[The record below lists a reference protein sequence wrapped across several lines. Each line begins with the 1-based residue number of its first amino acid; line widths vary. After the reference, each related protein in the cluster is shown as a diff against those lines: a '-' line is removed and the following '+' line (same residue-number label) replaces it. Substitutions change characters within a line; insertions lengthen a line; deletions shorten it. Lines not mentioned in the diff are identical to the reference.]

1 VEDKKGRKEKYM
13 NRAKVAPPSERR
25 AFYEQM
31 GYLIAPEVLEPSEVD
46 ELRVALSEVLAE
58 AEGLHA
64 SNSKFALSALD
75 AATGRRYVKR
85 VFNPIARH
93 DAFKKLVSHPGILD
107 VVEEL
112 IGPDITLQQ
121 TKLNLKPPAEDARF
135 EWHQDYPFFPHTN
148 FDLVAAMVF
157 LDDTDESN
165 GCLRVI
171 PGSHRFGPL
180 EHDFSVDGQAYGT
193 EVKDKSVFADES
205 RWVSLVVPA
214 GSIAFHHSCTL
225 HSSGANHSDRPRSSL
240 IFEYRA
246 TDARQIAG
254 ATDPIGWGTQ
264 VRGSDKGTVRM
275 VEGTFRVPG
284 KVHWIGVNTV

>member
-1 VEDKKGRKEKYM
+1 MSAAV
-13 NRAKVAPPSERR
+13 VAPPSERKT
-25 AFYEQM
+25 FYEDN
-31 GYLIAPEVLEPSEVD
+31 GYLVVPALLEASALD
-46 ELRVALSEVLAE
+46 ELRAALGQVLEE
-58 AEGLHA
+58 AEGLQA
-64 SNSKFALSALD
+64 SNAKFALSAPD
-75 AATGRRYVKR
+75 PATGRRYVKR

-93 DAFKKLVSHPGILD
+93 PLFKELVSHPGILD

-148 FDLVAAMVF
+148 YDLVAVMVF
-157 LDDTDESN
+157 LDDADEAN

-171 PGSHRFGPL
+171 PGSHKLGPL
-180 EHDFSVDGQAYGT
+180 EHDFSADGQAYGT

-205 RWVSLVVPA
+205 AWVSLVVPA
-214 GSIAFHHSCTL
+214 GSIALHHSCTL
-225 HSSGANHSDRPRSSL
+225 HSSGANRSERSRSSL

-264 VRGSDKGTVRM
+264 VRGVDNGMVRM
-275 VEGTFRVPG
+275 VASSFHVPG
-284 KVHWIGVNTV
+284 KVHWIGVNTL

>member
-1 VEDKKGRKEKYM
+1 M
-13 NRAKVAPPSERR
+13 NTAVVAPPSERKL
-25 AFYEQM
+25 FYEEN
-31 GYLIAPEVLEPSEVD
+31 GYLIVPELLEPYEVS
-46 ELRVALSEVLAE
+46 ELRTALSEVLEE
-58 AEGLHA
+58 AEGLQA
-64 SNSKFALSALD
+64 SNAMYALSAPD
-75 AATGRRYVKR
+75 PASGRRFVKR

-93 DAFKKLVSHPGILD
+93 DTFKKLVSHPGILD

-148 FDLVAAMVF
+148 FDLVAVMVF

-165 GCLRVI
+165 GCLKVI
-171 PGSHRFGPL
+171 PGSHKLGPL
-180 EHDFSVDGQAYGT
+180 EHDFSADGQAYGT
-193 EVKDKSVFADES
+193 EVKEKTVFEDES

-214 GSIAFHHSCTL
+214 GSIALHHSCTL
-225 HSSGANHSDRPRSSL
+225 HSSGANKSERPRSSL

-264 VRGSDKGTVRM
+264 LRGTDKGMVRM
-275 VEGTFRVPG
+275 VASTFRTPG
-284 KVHWIGVNTV
+284 KVHWTGVNTL

>member
-1 VEDKKGRKEKYM
+1 MGSGPVT
-13 NRAKVAPPSERR
+13 ATSERK
-25 AFYEQM
+25 AFYEQN
-31 GYLIAPEVLEPSEVD
+31 GYLTVPQLLGPPEVE
-46 ELRVALSEVLAE
+46 ELRVALSQVLVE
-58 AEGLHA
+58 AEGLQA
-64 SNSKFALSALD
+64 SNDKFALSAP
-75 AATGRRYVKR
+75 APGTGHRYVKR

-93 DAFKKLVSHPGILD
+93 EAFKELVSHPRILD

-148 FDLVAAMVF
+148 FDLVAVMVF
-157 LDDTDESN
+157 LDDTDDSN

-171 PGSHRFGPL
+171 PGSHKLGPL
-180 EHDFSVDGQAYGT
+180 EHDFSADGQAYGT
-193 EVKDKSVFADES
+193 EVKDKAVFSDES

-214 GSIAFHHSCTL
+214 GSIALHHSCTL

-264 VRGSDKGTVRM
+264 LRGADKGMVRM
-275 VEGTFRVPG
+275 VASSFHIPG
-284 KVHWIGVNTV
+284 KVHWIGVNTL

>member
-1 VEDKKGRKEKYM
+1 MSTAVI
-13 NRAKVAPPSERR
+13 APPSERKT
-25 AFYEQM
+25 FYEQN
-31 GYLIAPEVLEPSEVD
+31 GYLIVPGLLGPSEVE
-46 ELRVALSEVLAE
+46 ELREALGQVLAE
-58 AEGLHA
+58 AEGLET
-64 SNSKFALSALD
+64 SNAKFALSAPGPVS
-75 AATGRRYVKR
+75 GRRHVKR

-93 DAFKKLVSHPGILD
+93 DAFRKLVSHPGVLD

-148 FDLVAAMVF
+148 FDLVAVMVF
-157 LDDTDESN
+157 LDDTDEAN

-171 PGSHRFGPL
+171 PGSHKLGPL
-180 EHDFSVDGQAYGT
+180 EHDFSAGQAYGT

-214 GSIAFHHSCTL
+214 GSIALHHSCTL
-225 HSSGANHSDRPRSSL
+225 HSSGANRSDRPRSSL

-254 ATDPIGWGTQ
+254 ATDPVGWGTQ
-264 VRGSDKGTVRM
+264 VRGVDKGTVRM
-275 VEGTFRVPG
+275 VAASFHMPG
-284 KVHWIGVNTV
+284 KVHWIGVNTL

>member
-1 VEDKKGRKEKYM
+1 M
-13 NRAKVAPPSERR
+13 NSAMIAPPGERK
-25 AFYEQM
+25 AFYEET
-31 GYLIAPEVLEPSEVD
+31 GYLIVPELLEPAEVD
-46 ELRVALSEVLAE
+46 ELRLALGQVLAE
-58 AEGLHA
+58 AEGLQA
-64 SNSKFALSALD
+64 SNSKFALSA
-75 AATGRRYVKR
+75 AAEGTGRRYVKR

-93 DAFKKLVSHPGILD
+93 EAFKKLVSHPRILD

-148 FDLVAAMVF
+148 FDLVAVMVF
-157 LDDTDESN
+157 LDDTDETN

-171 PGSHRFGPL
+171 PGSHKLGPL
-180 EHDFSVDGQAYGT
+180 EHDFSPDGQAYGT
-193 EVKDKSVFADES
+193 EVRDKSVFGDES

-214 GSIAFHHSCTL
+214 GSIALHHSCTL
-225 HSSGANHSDRPRSSL
+225 HSSGANRSDRPRSSL

-246 TDARQIAG
+246 SDARQIAG

-264 VRGSDKGTVRM
+264 VRGTDNGTVRM
-275 VEGTFRVPG
+275 VESVFHVPG
-284 KVHWIGVNTV
+284 KVHWIGVNTL